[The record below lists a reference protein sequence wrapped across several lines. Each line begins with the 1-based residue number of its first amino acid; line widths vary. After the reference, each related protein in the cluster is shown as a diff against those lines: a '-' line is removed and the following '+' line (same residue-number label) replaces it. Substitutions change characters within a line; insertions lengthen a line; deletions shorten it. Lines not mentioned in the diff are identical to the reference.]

1 MSPITGCCVSYILT
15 RKSRGHI
22 TGAQPIT
29 SCLYTCCLKERN
41 RFLLSEKCIEGRES
55 WKEEDKA
62 GTNGNGGKEKGKEDA
77 VQDLRAIMLRGCC
90 CLDIQL

>member
-29 SCLYTCCLKERN
+29 SCLYTCCLKERD
-41 RFLLSEKCIEGRES
+41 RLLLSEKCIEGRES

-62 GTNGNGGKEKGKEDA
+62 GTSRKGEKEEERRM
-77 VQDLRAIMLRGCC
+77 QCRI
-90 CLDIQL
+90 